1 MLKAMKNK
9 GADRITGFMSSAA
22 AGSTTIA
29 AVGSSTAQVTAD
41 PQIQEEKQLG
51 TEEPHATQIVTG
63 EDLDASN
70 NEPAYEA
77 YEVCVGFLTKIVGV
91 RYYTVRTQETR
102 ALTLNHQVPMVLE
115 NWCLWNAIRVLNA
128 SGTQVGHIPRTVAAK
143 LAPLMDQGRVSVEGA
158 MKTGILSG
166 RFAYELDMTLNIC
179 GPSNPA
185 RRREL
190 EPLLIWATPGQQGF
204 PVPGPAQPPNQTG
217 VAGTSLSPKKGQKNA
232 SAAAGPSNAASQLRQ
247 QQYDALCGEDILEL
261 PVHEDP
267 PSKAKCQL
275 KNALPRYKVFVGA
288 LNTKVQRC
296 LKRKQLH
303 RYKAGSSGQQRIL
316 LDEGHNIRNPKTKT
330 SQAIC
335 ELVVTG
341 TPIINS
347 PNDLGSL
354 LKFLKVC
361 SLLDQ
366 HEYFNRLLGRP
377 LSKADPQ
384 AAVLLKALMSS
395 ICLRKEMRDKDHK
408 PLVPL
413 PPVGITVVRV
423 ALSDEE
429 RRLYDDIFH
438 ESQRRF
444 EDFLSAGNAMHQPAG
459 DVWTLVRSK
468 DMRND
473 TNKMLYLQGPPKAN
487 NKNDAAA
494 HPPSPALSAEEVDQG
509 VVSEGDLIES
519 PPPSPE
525 DDFEVDEEADYD
537 ALDNDEAF
545 KPPPPPPPSS
555 KTQHLISLLQLIPS
569 TEKSL
574 VFSQFTSFLDQIAI
588 QYLAK

>member
-1 MLKAMKNK
+1 MRRSRDWKGGRPAAPANKKA
-9 GADRITGFMSSAA
+9 
-22 AGSTTIA
+22 
-29 AVGSSTAQVTAD
+29 
-41 PQIQEEKQLG
+41 
-51 TEEPHATQIVTG
+51 
-63 EDLDASN
+63 
-70 NEPAYEA
+70 
-77 YEVCVGFLTKIVGV
+77 
-91 RYYTVRTQETR
+91 RTDGG
-102 ALTLNHQVPMVLE
+102 LFDVK
-115 NWCLWNAIRVLNA
+115 W
-128 SGTQVGHIPRTVAAK
+128 K
-143 LAPLMDQGRVSVEGA
+143 
-158 MKTGILSG
+158 
-166 RFAYELDMTLNIC
+166 
-179 GPSNPA
+179 
-185 RRREL
+185 
-190 EPLLIWATPGQQGF
+190 
-204 PVPGPAQPPNQTG
+204 
-217 VAGTSLSPKKGQKNA
+217 
-232 SAAAGPSNAASQLRQ
+232 
-247 QQYDALCGEDILEL
+247 
-261 PVHEDP
+261 
-267 PSKAKCQL
+267 
-275 KNALPRYKVFVGA
+275 
-288 LNTKVQRC
+288 
-296 LKRKQLH
+296 
-303 RYKAGSSGQQRIL
+303 RIL

-588 QYLAK
+588 QYLAKYPMLDSPSKRKGKGKGRSSAFSRTVSQVPVVMLISPKAGALGLNLAAASRVFL